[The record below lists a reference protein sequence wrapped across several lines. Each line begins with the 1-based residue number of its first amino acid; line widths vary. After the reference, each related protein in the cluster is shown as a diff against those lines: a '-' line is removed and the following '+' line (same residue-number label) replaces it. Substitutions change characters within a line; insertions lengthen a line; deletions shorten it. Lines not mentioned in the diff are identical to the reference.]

1 MKKIVILISGRGSNL
16 EAILAAQALTT
27 LQAQIVQV
35 ICNRP
40 KAPGI
45 DIAAKYDVPVTII
58 DHEHYASRS
67 LYDKILLETTLS
79 FQPDLVVLAGYMRIL
94 SSDFVQKLDGKLI
107 NIHPSLLPSFPGLRT
122 HAAALKCGVKWHG
135 ASVHFVTEDLDVGP
149 IIAQGIVPV
158 YPEDTEFTLADRVSR
173 IEHVIYP
180 KVIEWFIQE
189 QIFIEQGNVRVEP
202 AQQQFFMLPTIP

>member
-1 MKKIVILISGRGSNL
+1 
-16 EAILAAQALTT
+16 
-27 LQAQIVQV
+27 V

-58 DHEHYASRS
+58 DHEYYASRS

-94 SSDFVQKLDGKLI
+94 SSDFVQMLDGKLI

-158 YPEDTEFTLADRVSR
+158 YPEDTELTLADRVSR

>member
-16 EAILAAQALTT
+16 EAILADQALAT

-40 KAPGI
+40 MAAGI
-45 DIAAKYDVPVTII
+45 DIAAKYQVPVTII
-58 DHEHYASRS
+58 DHEDYASRA
-67 LYDKILLETTLS
+67 LYDAHLLETTLS

-122 HAAALKCGVKWHG
+122 HAAALRCGVKWHG
-135 ASVHFVTEDLDVGP
+135 ATVHFVTEDLDVGP

-158 YPEDTEFTLADRVSR
+158 YPEDTESTLADRVSC